1 MQNHYRQNPAFFEK
15 YVDQSVNAVL
25 EKSDV
30 TAADDIL
37 RKFFNIIQVLDGI
50 FEGMLVGSPKAN
62 FTPLSDIYTE
72 IRQKQ
77 NAKFY

>member
-1 MQNHYRQNPAFFEK
+1 
-15 YVDQSVNAVL
+15 
-25 EKSDV
+25 
-30 TAADDIL
+30 
-37 RKFFNIIQVLDGI
+37 
-50 FEGMLVGSPKAN
+50 MLVGSPKAN